1 MDEYVKFLIRKSCAI
16 VELRQRG
23 ESDSLTKTKHSASV
37 YYWNTEC
44 EFCPVLWM
52 SMWGDSYKRGLTAG
66 VTMTLST

>member
-37 YYWNTEC
+37 YY
-44 EFCPVLWM
+44 
-52 SMWGDSYKRGLTAG
+52 
-66 VTMTLST
+66 